1 MNKERRAEIA
11 RAIEDLR
18 SVKADVESILM
29 DEQSCLDSLP
39 ENLENS
45 EMYSKMEDARDELD
59 SAMDALMEAEECL
72 DRARE

>member
-1 MNKERRAEIA
+1 MNKERRADIA

-45 EMYSKMEDARDELD
+45 EMYSKMENARDELD
-59 SAMDALMEAEECL
+59 SAVDALIEAEECL

>member
-45 EMYSKMEDARDELD
+45 EMYSKMENACDELD
-59 SAMDALMEAEECL
+59 SAMDALIEAEECL